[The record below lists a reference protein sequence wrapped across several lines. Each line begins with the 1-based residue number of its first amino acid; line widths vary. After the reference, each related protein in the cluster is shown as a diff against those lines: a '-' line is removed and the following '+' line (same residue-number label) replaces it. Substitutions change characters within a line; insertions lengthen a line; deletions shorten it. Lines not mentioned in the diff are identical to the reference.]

1 MKGSK
6 GFAALEALK
15 NEMENQLRIEKENYV
30 KEMWERRNKLMEK
43 VGFVTPEDM
52 IDYLTNGGRITDR
65 EGQYF
70 KFENGLVEMIYEV
83 YDEYAGPQGFAKKYQ
98 TLADFKKFVY
108 GVLAKHKEKT
118 GDKWLPTWVKDEIY
132 EF

>member
-15 NEMENQLRIEKENYV
+15 NEMENQQRVEHEKYV

-43 VGFVTPEDM
+43 VGFVTPEEM
-52 IDYLTNGGRITDR
+52 IDYLMSGKKIVDR
-65 EGQYF
+65 EGQSF
-70 KFENGLVEMIYEV
+70 RLIDGMVEVIYEI
-83 YDEYAGPQGFAKKYQ
+83 YDEYAGPQGYGKKYQ
-98 TLADFKKFVY
+98 TLATFKKFVY
-108 GVLAKHKEKT
+108 GVLAKHKEQT
-118 GDKWLPTWVKDEIY
+118 GDKWMPTWVKDEYY